1 MGRLFSFFFFV
12 LKQEA
17 CNGYLFQILLDKD
30 IIYLVSQKKGKKDI
44 IYTLCTDQ
52 ARLEKQVGP
61 VPYKKISYLNRWF
74 LKLDLWFNRMLKF
87 IRTLKLQR
95 NFN

>member
-1 MGRLFSFFFFV
+1 MGRLFSV
-12 LKQEA
+12 SCAKTRSLY
-17 CNGYLFQILLDKD
+17 NGYLFQILLDKD

-61 VPYKKISYLNRWF
+61 VPYKKISYLNR
-74 LKLDLWFNRMLKF
+74 
-87 IRTLKLQR
+87 
-95 NFN
+95 